1 VRRAFRRE
9 DQAGLD
15 RDDADAV
22 RDHAATGI
30 TTSRASASSGQRRN
44 KLADTTTTQATTAD
58 AHMMTIVTGSA
69 PPGH

>member
-1 VRRAFRRE
+1 
-9 DQAGLD
+9 
-15 RDDADAV
+15 V